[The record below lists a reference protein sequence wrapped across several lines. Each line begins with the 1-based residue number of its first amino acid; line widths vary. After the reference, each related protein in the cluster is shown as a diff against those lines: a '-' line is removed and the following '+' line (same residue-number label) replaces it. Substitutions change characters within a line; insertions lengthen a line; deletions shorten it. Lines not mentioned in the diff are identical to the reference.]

1 MADRSLLQVIIGST
15 RPGRAGLPITRWFLP
30 IAQAH
35 PAFDVELI
43 DLLEVGLPLL
53 DEPNH
58 PAAGNYVH
66 EHTLQWSATI
76 SRGDA
81 YVFVLPEYNHAM
93 NAAAKNAFDYLHRE
107 WKHKAIGFV
116 SYGGVASGT
125 RAVQVARAVATSL
138 SMVPVYEG
146 VNIPFFRQYMSP
158 EGVFVPDTRLEESA
172 LVMLNSL
179 AVWDSALRALR
190 RDAGPRHG

>member
-1 MADRSLLQVIIGST
+1 MVAGRSLLQVIIGST
-15 RPGRAGLPITRWFLP
+15 RPGRAGLPIARWFLP

-43 DLLEVGLPLL
+43 DLLEVDLPLL

-58 PAAGNYVH
+58 PAKGDYVH
-66 EHTLQWSATI
+66 DHTRQWSATI

-81 YVFVLPEYNHAM
+81 YVIVLPEYNHAM
-93 NAAAKNAFDYLHRE
+93 NGASKNAIDYLHRE

-116 SYGGVASGT
+116 SYGGVAAGT

-146 VNIPFFRQYMSP
+146 VNIPFFRQYMGP
-158 EGVFVPDTRLEESA
+158 DGVFVPDTRLEDSA
-172 LVMLNSL
+172 QAMLDAL
-179 AVWDSALRALR
+179 AVCDSALRTLR
-190 RDAGPRHG
+190 GHG